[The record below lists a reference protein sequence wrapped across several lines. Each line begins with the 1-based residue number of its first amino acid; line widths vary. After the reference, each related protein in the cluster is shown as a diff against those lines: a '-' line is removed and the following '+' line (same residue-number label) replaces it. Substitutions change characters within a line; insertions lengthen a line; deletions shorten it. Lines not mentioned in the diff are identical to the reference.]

1 MNRTLKKSI
10 RKMND
15 QNSWWY
21 IKKQQEQQEE
31 EVKKYKPVICRDGF
45 TMSIQAGVGMYSK
58 PRTFSAEHY
67 QEVEIG
73 YPSAKESLILEYA
86 EVPSTPTDTVYAYV
100 PVHIVTLVI
109 AKHGGMVSGEVPPGV
124 IVLPA

>member
-1 MNRTLKKSI
+1 
-10 RKMND
+10 MND

-31 EVKKYKPVICRDGF
+31 EMKKYKPVICRDGF
-45 TMSIQAGVGMYSK
+45 TMSIQAGVGMYSR

-100 PVHIVTLVI
+100 PVDIVTLVI

>member
-1 MNRTLKKSI
+1 MNKTVKKSI

-21 IKKQQEQQEE
+21 IRTQVQEE
-31 EVKKYKPVICRDGF
+31 NMSKYKPITCKDGF
-45 TMSIQAGVGMYSK
+45 KMSIQAGADMYSIPK
-58 PRTFSAEHY
+58 QNSVERYEA
-67 QEVEIG
+67 VEIG

-86 EVPSTPTDTVYAYV
+86 EKPNTPTDTVYPYV
-100 PVHIVTLVI
+100 PVDIVTLVI

-124 IVLPA
+124 IALPA